1 MARRYR
7 LWWVPNVLGT
17 HPLLSP
23 IPRAALRPSLPK
35 DSSMIRNTALVVA
48 IAAATLSMP
57 AHAQFGKLKD
67 LAGGATGSS
76 SSSASAAAPDEAAQ
90 EALVR
95 RFVSSQSHS
104 LQAQTSFARAFG
116 LAEQVQLLEAE
127 RQALSSGSVNVDAMK
142 KSVSVSEAAQAAI
155 DERQAAQP
163 ELNAE
168 SKQHYAEGLV
178 SLLASAAEAQKL
190 SGEASG
196 FAAGMKNLGATQMA
210 TVGRKLAA
218 GAWVAKESPG
228 FIKGLYGS
236 TKSAVTFAK
245 KSKVKVP
252 SNADSMLDSL

>member
-1 MARRYR
+1 
-7 LWWVPNVLGT
+7 
-17 HPLLSP
+17 
-23 IPRAALRPSLPK
+23 
-35 DSSMIRNTALVVA
+35 MIRTTALVVA

-57 AHAQFGKLKD
+57 AHAGLGKLKD
-67 LAGGATGSS
+67 LAGAATGTS
-76 SSSASAAAPDEAAQ
+76 SSSASSAAAPDEAAQ

-127 RQALSSGSVNVDAMK
+127 RQALSSGSVSVDAMK

-155 DERQAAQP
+155 NERQAAQP

-178 SLLASAAEAQKL
+178 SLLSSAAEAQKL
-190 SGEASG
+190 GGEASN
-196 FAAGMKNLGATQMA
+196 FTAGMKNLGATQLA

-228 FIKGLYGS
+228 FIQGLYGS

-252 SNADSMLDSL
+252 SNADSMLDKL

>member
-1 MARRYR
+1 MF
-7 LWWVPNVLGT
+7 
-17 HPLLSP
+17 
-23 IPRAALRPSLPK
+23 
-35 DSSMIRNTALVVA
+35 RNTALVVA

-155 DERQAAQP
+155 DERQAEGAGEGGLRLQRVRLRADETTDQRFLRGFVRSGCAGAAAGGAGGGAGNVLQLA
-163 ELNAE
+163 ELGMGRHRQGSGRDGNDE
-168 SKQHYAEGLV
+168 SGITDHGRFLWERRPRCGTWKDG
-178 SLLASAAEAQKL
+178 SSAAMPSKL
-190 SGEASG
+190 GTHQS
-196 FAAGMKNLGATQMA
+196 
-210 TVGRKLAA
+210 R
-218 GAWVAKESPG
+218 
-228 FIKGLYGS
+228 
-236 TKSAVTFAK
+236 
-245 KSKVKVP
+245 
-252 SNADSMLDSL
+252 

>member
-1 MARRYR
+1 
-7 LWWVPNVLGT
+7 
-17 HPLLSP
+17 
-23 IPRAALRPSLPK
+23 
-35 DSSMIRNTALVVA
+35 MIRTTALTLA

-67 LAGGATGSS
+67 LAGAATGTS
-76 SSSASAAAPDEAAQ
+76 SSSASSAAAPDEAAQ

-127 RQALSSGSVNVDAMK
+127 RQA
-142 KSVSVSEAAQAAI
+142 
-155 DERQAAQP
+155 AQP

-178 SLLASAAEAQKL
+178 SLLSSAAEAQKL
-190 SGEASG
+190 GGEASN
-196 FAAGMKNLGATQMA
+196 FTAGMKNLGATQLA

-228 FIKGLYGS
+228 FIQGLYGS